1 VLLAMVAF
9 LMVSTWRYPS
19 FKEINLLRPRSPLTV
34 VLICCVLYLT
44 WNFGQPFLLAL
55 ATSYVASGVIIRI
68 AGIVRRMFRRHAQ
81 HPSPAHSEQHI
92 G

>member
-1 VLLAMVAF
+1 
-9 LMVSTWRYPS
+9 
-19 FKEINLLRPRSPLTV
+19 V

-68 AGIVRRMFRRHAQ
+68 AGVIRRRFRRHSPQ
-81 HPSPAHSEQHI
+81 QPSPAHSEQRI